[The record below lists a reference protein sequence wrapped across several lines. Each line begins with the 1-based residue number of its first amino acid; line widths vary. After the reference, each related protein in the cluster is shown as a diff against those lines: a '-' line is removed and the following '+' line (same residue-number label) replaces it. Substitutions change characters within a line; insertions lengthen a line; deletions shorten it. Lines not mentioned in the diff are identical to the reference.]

1 LTQTVFIGVGS
12 NQGDKQQTIRSALE
26 LLCRHPQIL
35 FQRMSSLYRTE
46 PVGFTEQD
54 WFVNGALCVTTEL
67 EAEAMLDATMEIEQT
82 LGRVRATQWGPR
94 TIDLDLL
101 FYGSLRLESLRLTL
115 PHPRLHER
123 RFVLT
128 PLVEIAPDW
137 VHPVLGRSMRELLAG
152 LSPEGQNVQ
161 LWAQI

>member
-1 LTQTVFIGVGS
+1 MQTVFIGMGS
-12 NQGDKQQTIRSALE
+12 NQGDKQQTILNALE
-26 LLCRHPQIL
+26 LLCRHPQIHL
-35 FQRMSSLYRTE
+35 QRMSSLYRTE

-54 WFVNGALCVTTEL
+54 WFVNGVLCAVTEL
-67 EAEAMLDATMEIEQT
+67 AAEAMLDATMEIEQT
-82 LGRVRATQWGPR
+82 LGRVRTTQWGPR
-94 TIDLDLL
+94 RIDLDLL
-101 FYGSLRLESLRLTL
+101 FYGTLRLESLRLTL

-152 LSPEGQNVQ
+152 LPAEGQNVQ
-161 LWAQI
+161 LWARI